1 VRRRASTSSCTAVHP
16 GSRVSTSAE
25 KPHRRQG
32 PGMSWFCQV
41 IVEPLPALAQF
52 FKERRVGGCGRHV
65 IDEAQAPAP
74 GAGAARRRVVV
85 EIGGR

>member
-1 VRRRASTSSCTAVHP
+1 
-16 GSRVSTSAE
+16 
-25 KPHRRQG
+25 
-32 PGMSWFCQV
+32 MSWFCQV